1 MNILLNGDPHI
12 IPDGST
18 AAGLVDS
25 LQLGERRIA
34 MEVNMEIVPSS
45 QYANHVLE
53 EGDKVE
59 VVHAIGGG

>member
-1 MNILLNGDPHI
+1 MNILLNGKTHVLA
-12 IPDGST
+12 DGCT
-18 AAGLVDS
+18 AAGLVES
-25 LQLGERRIA
+25 LQIGSRRIA

>member
-1 MNILLNGDPHI
+1 MNILLNGDTHS
-12 IPDGST
+12 IPDGCT
-18 AAGLVDS
+18 AAGLVAS
-25 LQLGERRIA
+25 LQLAEKRIA
-34 MEVNMEIVPSS
+34 MEVNREIVPAS

>member
-1 MNILLNGDPHI
+1 MNIVLNGDPYT
-12 IPDGST
+12 IPDGCT

-34 MEVNMEIVPSS
+34 MEVNKEIVPGSE
-45 QYANHVLE
+45 YANHVLK

>member
-1 MNILLNGDPHI
+1 MNILLNGENHTL
-12 IPDGST
+12 PDGCT
-18 AAGLVDS
+18 AAGLVES

-34 MEVNMEIVPSS
+34 MEVNREIVPGS
-45 QYANHVLE
+45 QYTNHVLA